1 MKNKFSIKS
10 VIILITSSLFL
21 FAVACDRQDTAE
33 KSTLKAAVADWTG
46 GEITCQVAVS
56 MLEQELNYE
65 VERIEFASGT
75 GLWEAIAAGD
85 IDFAC
90 ESWPSYAEADDVML
104 NEPLYYDGAV
114 VQEYSGTGEV
124 MAFTT
129 GIIGASDYYVPKY
142 FVDANPD
149 FNGWEDLN
157 KFKDQFA
164 TAETGSKGRLI
175 GCPVAGW
182 NCHDQKRL
190 DIMGIDFEAV
200 ELGTEVA
207 LLAEA
212 QGSYDR
218 QEPFLMYL
226 WEPHFFFGKNEMVGI
241 GLPPHKACDTF
252 TEANNWQD
260 CGMGSWPAS
269 NWAKDYTMNYMN
281 PETMQKPENAEA
293 LAFFKKMKFNNVDQA
308 KMLVRVGDDGLSVEE
323 AVQEWKDSTND
334 WQAWLP

>member
-1 MKNKFSIKS
+1 
-10 VIILITSSLFL
+10 
-21 FAVACDRQDTAE
+21 
-33 KSTLKAAVADWTG
+33 
-46 GEITCQVAVS
+46 
-56 MLEQELNYE
+56 
-65 VERIEFASGT
+65 
-75 GLWEAIAAGD
+75 
-85 IDFAC
+85 
-90 ESWPSYAEADDVML
+90 ML
-104 NEPLYYDGAV
+104 NEDLIYEGKV
-114 VQEYSGTGEV
+114 VGSYSGDGSVDLLGTS
-124 MAFTT
+124 
-129 GIIGASDYYVPKY
+129 GIIGLSDYWIPRYAAEK
-142 FVDANPD
+142 F
-149 FNGWEDLN
+149 GIKTWKDLN
-157 KFKDQFA
+157 KHKKEFA
-164 TAETGSKGRLI
+164 TIETGNRGRLI

-241 GLPPHKACDTF
+241 GLPPHQACDSF

-281 PETMQKPENAEA
+281 PATMQKPENAEA
-293 LAFFKKMKFNNVDQA
+293 LAFFKKMKFANVDQA

>member
-1 MKNKFSIKS
+1 MNK
-10 VIILITSSLFL
+10 SLFL
-21 FAVACDRQDTAE
+21 KTFTALILSSFLVFSAGTAHA
-33 KSTLKAAVADWTG
+33 KRLTAAVADWTG

-56 MLEQELNYE
+56 MLEQELGYR
-65 VERIEFASGT
+65 VDRIEFASGT

-104 NEPLYYDGAV
+104 NEPLYYDGEV

-164 TAETGSKGRLI
+164 TVETGSKGRLI

-241 GLPPHKACDTF
+241 GLPPHQACDSF

-281 PETMQKPENAEA
+281 PATMQKPENAEA
-293 LAFFKKMKFNNVDQA
+293 LAFFKKMKFANVDQA